1 MKRPILSFFTLLA
14 LMACTP
20 STQGQNST
28 SLSADSALVKP
39 QQITLLFVGDLMQH
53 QGQIDAANAA
63 AGGTGYDYS
72 DCFAQVK
79 TRISAAD
86 VAIGNFE
93 VTLGGKPYQGYP
105 CFSAPDEYLNA
116 IRDAGFDVLLT
127 ANNHCLDKGQPGF
140 NRTLQVLDSL
150 KVPHLGTYRDAAERK
165 EKFPFLLEK
174 NGFRLVFLNY
184 TYGTNGLAAKAPS
197 VVNYYNPT
205 IIKAD
210 LATARALKPD
220 AIIAFMH
227 WGDEYQLL
235 PNNEEKEL
243 ADLLFN
249 EGVTHIIGGHPH
261 VIQPLELRKD
271 SLGRK
276 HLLAYSL
283 GNFISNMSAP
293 NTDGGLMVEIK
304 LSKKTPSAP
313 SELADYSYQLVWCA
327 RPKISGKKNYQLFY
341 ADKETPLNSDSETL
355 RKQFTATAK
364 QLFKEQNK
372 GF

>member
-1 MKRPILSFFTLLA
+1 MALTGLLQK
-14 LMACTP
+14 L
-20 STQGQNST
+20 
-28 SLSADSALVKP
+28 
-39 QQITLLFVGDLMQH
+39 
-53 QGQIDAANAA
+53 
-63 AGGTGYDYS
+63 
-72 DCFAQVK
+72 
-79 TRISAAD
+79 
-86 VAIGNFE
+86 
-93 VTLGGKPYQGYP
+93 
-105 CFSAPDEYLNA
+105 
-116 IRDAGFDVLLT
+116 
-127 ANNHCLDKGQPGF
+127 
-140 NRTLQVLDSL
+140 
-150 KVPHLGTYRDAAERK
+150 
-165 EKFPFLLEK
+165 
-174 NGFRLVFLNY
+174 
-184 TYGTNGLAAKAPS
+184 PS

-304 LSKKTPSAP
+304 FSKSSVCSCRT
-313 SELADYSYQLVWCA
+313 C
-327 RPKISGKKNYQLFY
+327 
-341 ADKETPLNSDSETL
+341 
-355 RKQFTATAK
+355 
-364 QLFKEQNK
+364 
-372 GF
+372 